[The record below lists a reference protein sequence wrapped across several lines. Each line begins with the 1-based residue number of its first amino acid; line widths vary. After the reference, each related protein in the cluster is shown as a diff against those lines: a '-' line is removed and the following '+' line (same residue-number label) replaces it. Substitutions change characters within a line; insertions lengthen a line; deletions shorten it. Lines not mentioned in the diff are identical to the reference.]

1 MGFRESISYY
11 SDSLRI
17 VCIGYLISIIIFALY
32 NHWLWGMSES
42 DYAKIKLW
50 RKMILRILVLLPV
63 AVTVGIRGFYAG
75 ADTHGVWLEYVRCA
89 ALSFGELFSYDI
101 TALLYNM
108 GSWIICKL
116 TNANVQIFMTF
127 LAILTLYFIIA
138 GIEKWKLRYGGL
150 ALFIFY
156 FCLGPNMMNQSRQ
169 MLSVAIMFY
178 AFYYAF
184 CGKSKKYALFVFLAG
199 LIHLSALPAGIVIW
213 FFNNNN
219 RLKQRGFAFW
229 LIFFVATFGMK
240 SLIPVFAVI
249 FRGTKYYAY
258 FMSAENNMM
267 GWGLILVL
275 IPTVIPAF
283 ALQKYMD
290 KDHKLRNTIYM
301 TLPLRMVGY
310 YIYYAYRI
318 YYYFSMQNV
327 IAFPYAL
334 ERIRRKNRFFV
345 SLFIAGACLIWFFLY
360 YGWLSAHIYF
370 PYMTYKECGIYG
382 TQ

>member
-169 MLSVAIMFY
+169 MHFTMRSV
-178 AFYYAF
+178 
-184 CGKSKKYALFVFLAG
+184 GKVRSMLCLF
-199 LIHLSALPAGIVIW
+199 
-213 FFNNNN
+213 
-219 RLKQRGFAFW
+219 FW
-229 LIFFVATFGMK
+229 
-240 SLIPVFAVI
+240 PV
-249 FRGTKYYAY
+249 
-258 FMSAENNMM
+258 
-267 GWGLILVL
+267 
-275 IPTVIPAF
+275 
-283 ALQKYMD
+283 
-290 KDHKLRNTIYM
+290 
-301 TLPLRMVGY
+301 
-310 YIYYAYRI
+310 
-318 YYYFSMQNV
+318 
-327 IAFPYAL
+327 
-334 ERIRRKNRFFV
+334 
-345 SLFIAGACLIWFFLY
+345 
-360 YGWLSAHIYF
+360 
-370 PYMTYKECGIYG
+370 
-382 TQ
+382 